1 MQSYELAYADF
12 KSGMKLVLLRVLRQG
27 FSLVGWNCYHTYHA
41 FIPGISVWT
50 YTDEQL
56 EEMNAAEKVQREWS
70 EEKYNVYE
78 ATQQQGNLEVHIM

>member
-1 MQSYELAYADF
+1 
-12 KSGMKLVLLRVLRQG
+12 VR
-27 FSLVGWNCYHTYHA
+27 
-41 FIPGISVWT
+41 T

-78 ATQQQGNLEVHIM
+78 ATQQQGKLEVHIM